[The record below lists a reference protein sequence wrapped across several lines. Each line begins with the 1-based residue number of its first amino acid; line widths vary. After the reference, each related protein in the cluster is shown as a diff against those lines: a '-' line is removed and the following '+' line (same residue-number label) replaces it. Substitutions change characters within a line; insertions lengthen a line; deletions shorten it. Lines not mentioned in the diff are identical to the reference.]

1 MKLNEVE
8 FKKEVAEL
16 YNGEIKIVSKYKGL
30 CYPILVEDKYGI
42 LSIPKARA
50 ILKNRPTIKTAL
62 NKTEYFMGMLRVEH
76 PEIAELVTPASEYE
90 AMKKKMLFNT
100 KYGLV
105 SVNPDNLIHGH
116 VPTIRVAVN
125 RKEYF
130 KNQLLFL
137 YDNKYDFIVNSTNRH
152 DGRITLI
159 CPIHGEVSVDNDA
172 IFTGMGCPK
181 CNTDNAIPN
190 LFYLIRLYDNEESFY
205 KLGISHRVRNGQISR
220 FASYKKL
227 GYNVE
232 ILKIIEFKD
241 PFDCKEFE
249 TIQKRLIKPNLYKPK
264 KWEYETST
272 ETFTN
277 DLLNIIQTNINNLEY
292 DIVSTSDESQSSYV
306 NNDQEVTNPNEDIEI
321 RPINLLS

>member
-8 FKKEVAEL
+8 FKKEVAKL

-30 CYPILVEDKYGI
+30 SYPILVEDKYGI

-50 ILKNRPTIKTAL
+50 ILKNRPTIKSAL

-105 SVNPDNLIHGH
+105 SVNPDNLVHGH
-116 VPTIRVAVN
+116 IPTIRVAVN

-137 YDNKYDFIVNSTNRH
+137 YDNKYDFEIDSTDRH
-152 DGRITLI
+152 EGRVTLI
-159 CPIHGEVSVDNDA
+159 CPIHGKQSVDSDS
-172 IFTGMGCPK
+172 IFLGTGCPC
-181 CNTDNAIPN
+181 CNKFWEKSNT
-190 LFYLIRLYDNEESFY
+190 FYLIRLYDEKESFY
-205 KLGISHRVRNGQISR
+205 KLGISYINDKGEVRR
-220 FASYKKL
+220 FREYKAL
-227 GYNVE
+227 GYN
-232 ILKIIEFKD
+232 IDIIQIHTFED
-241 PFDCKEFE
+241 ALQCKEFE
-249 TIQKRLIKPNLYKPK
+249 LKLKKIIRPSLYKPTR
-264 KWEYETST
+264 WEYESST

-277 DLLNIIQTNINNLEY
+277 DLLPIILENIKY
-292 DIVSTSDESQSSYV
+292 DIVSTSGESQSSSLE
-306 NNDQEVTNPNEDIEI
+306 NASELTTQTEDNTI
-321 RPINLLS
+321 

>member
-8 FKKEVAEL
+8 FKKEVAKL

-30 CYPILVEDKYGI
+30 SYPILVEDKYGI

-105 SVNPDNLIHGH
+105 SVNPDNLVHGH

-137 YDNKYDFIVNSTNRH
+137 YDNKYDFEIDSTDRH
-152 DGRITLI
+152 EGRVTLI
-159 CPIHGEVSVDNDA
+159 CPIHGKQSVDSDS
-172 IFTGMGCPK
+172 IFLGTGCPC
-181 CNTDNAIPN
+181 CNKFWEKSNT
-190 LFYLIRLYDNEESFY
+190 FYLIRLYDEKESFY
-205 KLGISHRVRNGQISR
+205 KLGISYINDKGEVRR
-220 FASYKKL
+220 FREYKAL
-227 GYNVE
+227 GYNIDVIQVHTFE
-232 ILKIIEFKD
+232 DALQ
-241 PFDCKEFE
+241 CKEFE
-249 TIQKRLIKPNLYKPK
+249 LKLKKIIRPSLYKPTR
-264 KWEYETST
+264 WEYESST

-277 DLLNIIQTNINNLEY
+277 DLLPIILENIKY
-292 DIVSTSDESQSSYV
+292 DIVSTSGESQSSSLE
-306 NNDQEVTNPNEDIEI
+306 NASELTTQMEDNTI
-321 RPINLLS
+321 